1 MGMLF
6 VDRNEMAGITNR
18 SRRWEK
24 KTPSEVKISHK

>member
-6 VDRNEMAGITNR
+6 VDRKEMAGITNR

-24 KTPSEVKISHK
+24 KTPEVKISHK